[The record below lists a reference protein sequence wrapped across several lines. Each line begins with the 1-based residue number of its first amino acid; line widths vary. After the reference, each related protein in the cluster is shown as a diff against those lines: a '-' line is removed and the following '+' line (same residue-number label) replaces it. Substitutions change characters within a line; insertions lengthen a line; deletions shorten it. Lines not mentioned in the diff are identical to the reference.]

1 MHTRSFPKNFCFTSK
16 TLISFHF
23 QLNSSRQCAKSIC
36 SSAYLLCSRIHA
48 QSLENGKFVELQAWL
63 IQSDVGMVFA
73 KAIERIFFMKTKDFL
88 AEAKTDRSENVK
100 SAENRILVVDD
111 DSSVREMLTRVL
123 IGEGYLVSAAA
134 DGTSALEIAASTKI
148 DLVLLDL
155 NMPGKSGWDT
165 FERLTAGN
173 PLLPVIIVTARVN
186 QLFTAMGAGVG
197 ALLEKPLHFPKLLQ
211 TIQQLLAEPAES
223 RLARMAGD
231 RSADFHYVHG
241 QRREQKRQK

>member
-1 MHTRSFPKNFCFTSK
+1 VQRAFAVQHIYFAVGFTRNLLK
-16 TLISFHF
+16 TENSWNCRRGRFYPTLAWSSLKP
-23 QLNSSRQCAKSIC
+23 LNGI
-36 SSAYLLCSRIHA
+36 
-48 QSLENGKFVELQAWL
+48 
-63 IQSDVGMVFA
+63 FA
-73 KAIERIFFMKTKDFL
+73 MKTKDFL

-100 SAENRILVVDD
+100 PAENRILVVDD

-134 DGTSALEIAASTKI
+134 DGTSALEIAASAKI

-165 FERLTAGN
+165 FERLTAEN
-173 PLLPVIIVTARVN
+173 PLLPVIIVTARAN

-231 RSADFHYVHG
+231 RSVDFHYVHG
-241 QRREQKRQK
+241 QRREPKRQKQ